1 MFYTGE
7 IKSKVN
13 ARQFAIEQANA
24 IFAKLEK
31 VSDENKLIELAEK
44 IEKFIVGDADVP
56 EFSPADSDFTKIVE
70 LFAKM
75 RSNTTDEKP
84 EANSAEPSDKSV
96 S

>member
-24 IFAKLEK
+24 MFAKVG

-44 IEKFIVGDADVP
+44 IEKFVVGNAKLP
-56 EFSPADSDFTKIVE
+56 EFVTPQNELAEIAS
-70 LFAKM
+70 LFAAAKPKPA
-75 RSNTTDEKP
+75 NEKP
-84 EANSAEPSDKSV
+84 ETDSAKPV
-96 S
+96 N